1 MMKNKKW
8 ELFFVALVLTALLV
22 QGWTSRTAETIETD
36 SELEVQRLELQIAG
50 LQEQLDQLNQEIAEI
65 DQDIETEKTRI
76 SRIDSEREG
85 LLNQI
90 EAEEKV
96 AGLREIEGEGL
107 IIRITEPERPYVQ
120 GEKTAFL
127 VYNPEYILSLISEI
141 NQANVEGIAINDIRF
156 TNYSSLRRN
165 QDCLILDQNLLCDL
179 DGSALTTVTL
189 TMVGSAEEIMDRIDF
204 QGSTL
209 GYLRDSIGLSI
220 VLESGQ
226 VHLQKVDRLPEPE
239 YVEALE

>member
-1 MMKNKKW
+1 MRKNKKW
-8 ELFFVALVLTALLV
+8 ELFFVALVLTALIV
-22 QGWTSRTAETIETD
+22 QGWTSRTAETTETD
-36 SELEVQRLELQIAG
+36 SEVEVQRLESEIAG
-50 LQEQLDQLNQEIAEI
+50 LQEQLDQLNQEIAAI
-65 DQDIETEKTRI
+65 DQEIETEKNRI
-76 SRIDSEREG
+76 SMIDSEREG

-90 EAEEKV
+90 AAEEKE
-96 AGLREIEGEGL
+96 AGLREIEGQGL
-107 IIRITEPERPYVQ
+107 TIKITEPERPYVQ
-120 GEKTAFL
+120 GETTAFL

-141 NQANVEGIAINDIRF
+141 NQANVEGIAINNNRF

-165 QDCLILDQNLLCDL
+165 QDCLLLDQNLLCDL
-179 DGSALTTVTL
+179 DGSALTTITL

-220 VLESGQ
+220 VLEAGP
-226 VHLQKVDRLPEPE
+226 VYLQKVDRLPDQE

>member
-8 ELFFVALVLTALLV
+8 ELFFVALVLTALVV

-36 SELEVQRLELQIAG
+36 SELEVQRLESEILG
-50 LQEQLDQLNQEIAEI
+50 LQEQLDQLNQEIADI
-65 DQDIETEKTRI
+65 DQDIETEKSRI
-76 SRIDSEREG
+76 SMIDSEREG

-90 EAEEKV
+90 AAEEKA

-107 IIRITEPERPYVQ
+107 TIQITEPERPYVQ
-120 GEKTAFL
+120 GETTAFL

-141 NQANVEGIAINDIRF
+141 NQANVEGIAINGNRF

-165 QDCLILDQNLLCDL
+165 QDCLLLDQNLLCDL
-179 DGSALTTVTL
+179 DGSALTTITL

-220 VLESGQ
+220 VLESGP
-226 VHLQKVDRLPEPE
+226 VYLQKVDRLPDPE